1 MPPLNFFNDGNGY
14 TNLIMFIPLFP
25 RWVVAVYGKVYLRA
39 WRLSSGPYLDHIETH
54 CIQDL
59 MYLCVHAPRGGGG
72 GGGGFFIL
80 RNVS

>member
-1 MPPLNFFNDGNGY
+1 M
-14 TNLIMFIPLFP
+14 
-25 RWVVAVYGKVYLRA
+25 YGKVYLRA

-54 CIQDL
+54 CLQDL

-72 GGGGFFIL
+72 GGGGGGFFTL